1 MALENRLDLRLS
13 QKLVLTPQL
22 QQAIKLLQLPQ
33 LELAQVLNQELS
45 ENPFLEE
52 VYEEESFDH
61 PEDVS
66 AHDEEQTFSDGS
78 FEGELSEESL
88 TKFSVDDYFEERSS
102 DGRDLGY
109 FTAGVDEKPSYELFY
124 SKKPDIYSHLLWQLR
139 LSSADDDVRRAAE
152 VVIGNLDED
161 GYLRATSEELIAVS
175 GGARNVM
182 DDAVALVQSFDPA
195 GVGARDPKEC
205 LLLQVMALGL
215 DGTLVEKIIT
225 NNIEDLQK
233 HKYNQIARNYG
244 LSLDE
249 VMDAVRVIERLDPRP
264 ATSLSGG
271 ETSYVAPDVS
281 IIRTDEGYQIVLND
295 EGMPRLGL
303 NASYRKLLQKKEN
316 LTKEERAFMREKLR
330 LAVELIKSLDQRN
343 RTIYKVS
350 ESILKFQHE
359 FFDRGREFL
368 KPLNLKDVAQ
378 DINMH
383 ESTISRVTSNKFLSC
398 EHGVFSFR
406 FFFSSALQSNNGDDV
421 SSTSVKDIIKKLVA
435 AEDPGKPMSDKVIA
449 DKLKEND
456 IRIARRTVAKYR
468 EELRIPPQ
476 SMRRRYE

>member
-33 LELAQVLNQELS
+33 LELAQVLNQELA

-52 VYEEESFDH
+52 VYEEEAEAEADSGLSH
-61 PEDVS
+61 
-66 AHDEEQTFSDGS
+66 EEEPVYTESQD
-78 FEGELSEESL
+78 EGELSVENL

-109 FTAGVDEKPSYELFY
+109 FNSGFEEKPSYELFY

-139 LSSADDDVRRAAE
+139 LCSSNDDVRRAAE
-152 VVIGNLDED
+152 VVIGNLDDD
-161 GYLRATSEELIAVS
+161 GYLRATEEELMTAS
-175 GGARNVM
+175 G
-182 DDAVALVQSFDPA
+182 DAADAIKAAIDLVQSFDPA
-195 GVGARDPKEC
+195 GVGARNPREC
-205 LLLQVMALGL
+205 LLLQVVALDLG
-215 DGTLVEKIIT
+215 GTLVEKIIT
-225 NNIEDLQK
+225 NNLDELQK
-233 HKYNQIARNYG
+233 HKYGQIARSYG
-244 LSLDE
+244 LTIED
-249 VMDAVRVIERLDPRP
+249 VMEAVRVIEGLDPRP

-281 IIRTDEGYQIVLND
+281 IVKTEEGYQIILND

-303 NASYRKLLQKKEN
+303 NAAYRKLLQKKEN
-316 LTKEERAFMREKLR
+316 LTKEERVFLREKLR

-350 ESILKFQHE
+350 ESILKFQQE

-406 FFFSSALQSNNGDDV
+406 FFFSSALQAGSGEDV
-421 SSTSVKDIIKKLVA
+421 SSTSVKDSIKKIVA
-435 AEDPGKPMSDKVIA
+435 AEDTAKPMSDKMIA
-449 DKLKEND
+449 DKLKEGNV
-456 IRIARRTVAKYR
+456 RIARRTVAKYR
-468 EELRIPPQ
+468 EELKIPPQ
-476 SMRRRYE
+476 NMRKRYE